1 MTLDFDPLDWA
12 PPWRIERPPKPCPPF
27 GPERTAWLEQRLL
40 FQSGKLLK
48 SVLDKVAPGIAQN
61 RSIPSIDEEALA
73 VALLEFF
80 EPEPHADAADTKA
93 MKRLPVHKARVFL
106 TYFARGFRKYCQN
119 HALTQPRLP
128 LIREF
133 SLDEGSLKIDGF
145 SDLREY
151 RRCAKKLLDEIE
163 HRIIGT
169 SLPQGSPEEIAAL
182 LGCSSILFGGLTH
195 KARWEAL
202 ITALCSPLNR
212 YGEIFTFNF
221 ERPTPYRWIA
231 DPVTEA
237 LLRRLW
243 ESKQLPLPKNTKLS
257 VGAIRKLLDL
267 GVATSAVPAHLE
279 QLVTSAHI
287 RHFAPDIT
295 SVAKGLMSNTPLADE
310 PWLRLISGTRHQA
323 TRAKTAVSIPRIT
336 PTASPS
342 SIQQLGLRIVI
353 EDIAAAV
360 RWDPK
365 ALRKAGNS
373 DARDGEGVRKYFSK
387 ATLALRAAESKLEHL
402 FAKAGFPEQHRSSFI
417 YALLLYARDLLEL
430 GGLKIRQLAPSTI
443 DNYTS
448 IIRNHLAILHFEDLV
463 ALGTEARA
471 EAYRENIRT
480 QVVRDRNI
488 HRTAFEGFERSI
500 LRHIDGTDEVD
511 WGSIPG
517 RSRNRHLPRVDA
529 NLVDPLLY
537 HHVLELLKKHS
548 ESRPIVELAQALLI
562 ILYRFGLRTGE
573 AAELMLSSLSLH
585 SDGTA
590 SLRVSP
596 SKLTSRKSKNA
607 VRIIGPIALP
617 QYEYD
622 FLAEFRDH
630 RVSEAAQRGRDHTE
644 RYLFSNGKSSH
655 MLELVEPAQTLMV
668 EVLRQASGD
677 PNLRPRHLRHTFVSR
692 AFLSGRDALKVL
704 DPAPANSVNDA
715 WWRTFSTGHASPETG
730 INSYTHVVDL
740 AHYHYTNAL
749 VAEEVSFS
757 FLSKLS
763 GNDARSL
770 ERAQLRHGKDHADGV
785 QLFLVAARRNFPCH
799 GITDSLA
806 RRAQYQTIDLQPA
819 EHLTSDEQQKFSW
832 SVAWSIYSNARVG
845 KNSGDLSDAAVFIQQ
860 RARDLEKQER
870 LSLRLKRRPQLSNY
884 ESALAAALWQALP
897 SDPELQRLL
906 IQTAEWLRPNARE
919 ILLPAKIASELQLR
933 LQQYGSNGI
942 SSRPGPAQK
951 RWIKL
956 GDERGE
962 ASTGWCE
969 LIAFLYS
976 GCDNAI
982 KR

>member
-1 MTLDFDPLDWA
+1 MILDFDPLDWA
-12 PPWRIERPPKPCPPF
+12 PPWRIERPPKPCPPI

-48 SVLDKVAPGIAQN
+48 SVLDRVDPKIAQN
-61 RSIPSIDEEALA
+61 RPIPSIDEEALA
-73 VALLEFF
+73 VALLEFL
-80 EPEPHADAADTKA
+80 EPEPQADAPATKS

-106 TYFARGFRKYCQN
+106 SYFARGFRKYCQN

-133 SLDEGSLKIDGF
+133 SLDEGSLKTNSF
-145 SDLREY
+145 NDLREY
-151 RRCAKKLLDEIE
+151 RRCAKKLADEIE

-169 SLPQGSPEEIAAL
+169 SVPKGSSEDIAAL

-195 KARWEAL
+195 KARWETL
-202 ITALCSPLNR
+202 IATLSSPLNR
-212 YGEIFTFNF
+212 CGEIFTFNF
-221 ERPTPYRWIA
+221 DRPTPYRWIA

-243 ESKQLPLPKNTKLS
+243 ESKLLPLPKNTKLS
-257 VGAIRKLLDL
+257 AGAIRKLLDL

-323 TRAKTAVSIPRIT
+323 TRAKTAVTIPRIT
-336 PTASPS
+336 PTAPPS

-360 RWDPK
+360 RWAPQT
-365 ALRKAGNS
+365 LRKAGNS

-417 YALLLYARDLLEL
+417 YALLMYARDLLEL

-443 DNYTS
+443 DNYVS

-480 QVVRDRNI
+480 QVVRDRKI

-500 LRHIDGTDEVD
+500 LRHIDGSDEVD

-517 RSRNRHLPRVDA
+517 RPRARHLPSVDA
-529 NLVDPLLY
+529 NLIDPVLY
-537 HHVLELLKKHS
+537 QHVLELLKKHS
-548 ESRPIVELAQALLI
+548 ENHPIIELAQALLI
-562 ILYRFGLRTGE
+562 VLYRFGLRTGE

-585 SDGTA
+585 NDGTA

-607 VRIIGPIALP
+607 VRIIGPISLP
-617 QYEYD
+617 QYEYE

-630 RVSEAAQRGRDHTE
+630 RISEAARRGRDHTE

-655 MLELVEPAQTLMV
+655 MLELVEPAQTLLI
-668 EVLRQASGD
+668 EALRNASGD

-692 AFLSGRDALKVL
+692 AFLSGRDALNVL
-704 DPAPANSVNDA
+704 DPASANPVSDA

-730 INSYTHVVDL
+730 INSYTHVADL
-740 AHYHYTNAL
+740 AHYHYANTL
-749 VAEEVSFS
+749 VAEEVPLS
-757 FLSKLS
+757 FLSTLS

-770 ERAQLRHGKDHADGV
+770 ERTHLRRGKNHAEGV

-799 GITDSLA
+799 DITDSLA
-806 RRAQYQTIDLQPA
+806 RRAKYQSIDLKPA
-819 EHLTSDEQQKFSW
+819 DNLTFDEQQKLSW
-832 SVAWSIYSNARVG
+832 AEAWSTYSNARVG
-845 KNSGDLSDAAVFIQQ
+845 KNSGDLSDAAVFIQKRV
-860 RARDLEKQER
+860 RALEKQER

-906 IQTAEWLRPNARE
+906 IQTAKWIRPNAKE
-919 ILLPAKIASELQLR
+919 ILLPAKIASGLESCLKKH
-933 LQQYGSNGI
+933 GSTGLI
-942 SSRPGPAQK
+942 SRCGPAQK

-956 GDERGE
+956 ENEKGE

-976 GCDNAI
+976 GCKAI
-982 KR
+982 ER